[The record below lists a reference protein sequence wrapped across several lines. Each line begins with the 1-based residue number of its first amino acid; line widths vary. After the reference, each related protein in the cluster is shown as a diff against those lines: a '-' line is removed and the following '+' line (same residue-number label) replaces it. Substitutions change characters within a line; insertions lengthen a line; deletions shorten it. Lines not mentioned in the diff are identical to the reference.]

1 MPTRQERRRQE
12 RLAKKQPKKE
22 YAKEQL
28 GYRQWA
34 DGKGKE
40 KTYEMNIELIQ
51 PWSVPVFKTTLP
63 PEILQTMT
71 EISDQVIADNI
82 ADKNRVDKDGF
93 SLDHGE
99 YLAGQ
104 IDTELRVEHDIL
116 IQTGMMGFFMA
127 AVRQFVIQCKCQQ
140 MPDKVIAVQRE
151 EWLIQMLTMWI
162 ISQQPG
168 EYNPMH
174 IHTECT
180 ISAVMYIKVPKML
193 PCRKEHRPNDDGSI
207 LFTSN
212 ASRDVDFSQSV
223 ITIPPQVGDFFI
235 FGAQQNHAVYPYRCA
250 EGQKETERRSIS
262 FNAIFQSKTDHD
274 KGKKPN
280 RPEAVIKPG
289 DTKPS

>member
-1 MPTRQERRRQE
+1 MSTRQERRRQE
-12 RLAKKQPKKE
+12 RLAKKQPKDQLE
-22 YAKEQL
+22 Y
-28 GYRQWA
+28 RNWA

-40 KTYEMNIELIQ
+40 KIYEMEVQLIQ

-71 EISDQVIADNI
+71 EISDVLI
-82 ADKNRVDKDGF
+82 ADKETT
-93 SLDHGE
+93 SHGE

-104 IDTELRVEHDIL
+104 IEKELRVEHKIL
-116 IQTGMMGFFMA
+116 EQTGAMGFFMG
-127 AVRQFVIQCKCQQ
+127 AVRQFIITCKCQM
-140 MPDKVIAVQRE
+140 MPGWEEKILKE

-162 ISQQPG
+162 VSQQPN

-180 ISAVMYIKVPKML
+180 ISSVMYLKVPKIL
-193 PCRKEHRPNDDGSI
+193 PSKKEHRPNDDGSI

-212 ASRDVDFSQSV
+212 ASRDVDFSVPNIV
-223 ITIPPQVGDFFI
+223 IHPQVGDFFI
-235 FGAQQNHAVYPYRCA
+235 FGAQQQHAVYPYRCE
-250 EGQKETERRSIS
+250 EGDPERRSIS

-274 KGKKPN
+274 RGKQVNQPG
-280 RPEAVIKPG
+280 AVVKPG

>member
-12 RLAKKQPKKE
+12 RLAKKK
-22 YAKEQL
+22 L

-40 KTYEMNIELIQ
+40 KRYDMNIELIQ
-51 PWSVPVFKTTLP
+51 PWAVPVFKTTLP

-71 EISDQVIADNI
+71 EISDQVIAD
-82 ADKNRVDKDGF
+82 KETK
-93 SLDHGE
+93 SHGE

-104 IDTELRVEHDIL
+104 IDTELLVEHNIL
-116 IQTGMMGFFMA
+116 EQAGLMGFFMA

-140 MPDKVIAVQRE
+140 LPDKIAEIQRE
-151 EWLIQMLTMWI
+151 EWYVQMLTMWI

-174 IHTECT
+174 IHTQCT
-180 ISAVMYIKVPKML
+180 ISTVMYLKVPKML
-193 PCRKEHRPNDDGSI
+193 PCRKEHRPHDDGSI

-212 ASRDVDFSQSV
+212 ASRDVDFSV
-223 ITIPPQVGDFFI
+223 PNITIPPQVGDFYI
-235 FGAQQNHAVYPYRCA
+235 FGAQQQHQVYPYRCA

-274 KGKKPN
+274 AGK
-280 RPEAVIKPG
+280 EANVPQGAIKPG
-289 DTKPS
+289 DSRPT